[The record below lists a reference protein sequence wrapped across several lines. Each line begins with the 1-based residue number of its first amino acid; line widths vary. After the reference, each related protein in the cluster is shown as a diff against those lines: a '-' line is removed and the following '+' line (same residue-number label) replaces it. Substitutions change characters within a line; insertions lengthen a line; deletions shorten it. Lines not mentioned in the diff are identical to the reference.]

1 MGTLSFWHLAIV
13 AIIAALT
20 VVPLWRI
27 CGRAGFSP
35 MWSVL
40 GVVPLG
46 AIVVLWMLALRRWR
60 RAANG

>member
-1 MGTLSFWHLAIV
+1 MDTLSFWHLVIV

-27 CGRAGFSP
+27 CSRAGFSP
-35 MWSVL
+35 IWSVL

-46 AIVVLWMLALRRWR
+46 AMVVLWMLALRQWR
-60 RAANG
+60 RAVDG